1 LNDRQALRRENRRL
15 TWRLF
20 GFTAGAFAFGFALVP
35 LYDVLCEVTGIGNQK
50 ALTRAAA
57 LAPTQTGTEQR
68 LVTVEMLGSTPAV
81 GSWEFRPV
89 SNAIQVH
96 PGQLNAVYF
105 IARNLTG
112 HDTVT
117 QAVPD
122 VAPSQAASWFHKT
135 ECFCF
140 TPQSFRKDEERVL
153 TVRFYVDRELPQHID
168 RISLS
173 YTLYDEST
181 RVAAR

>member
-1 LNDRQALRRENRRL
+1 MRHENRRL
-15 TWRLF
+15 TWKLF

-35 LYDVLCEVTGIGNQK
+35 LYGVLCAVTGIGNQK
-50 ALTRAAA
+50 TLTRATTLAA
-57 LAPTQTGTEQR
+57 TPAGNEQR
-68 LVTVEMLGSTPAV
+68 VVTVEMLGSAPAV

-89 SNAIQVH
+89 SDSIKVH
-96 PGQLNAVYF
+96 PGQLSEAYF

-117 QAVPD
+117 QAVPNI
-122 VAPSQAASWFHKT
+122 APSQAASWFHKT

-140 TPQSFRKDEERVL
+140 TPQSFHKDEERVL
-153 TVRFYVDRELPQHID
+153 TVRFFVDRELPQYID

-181 RVAAR
+181 RTASR